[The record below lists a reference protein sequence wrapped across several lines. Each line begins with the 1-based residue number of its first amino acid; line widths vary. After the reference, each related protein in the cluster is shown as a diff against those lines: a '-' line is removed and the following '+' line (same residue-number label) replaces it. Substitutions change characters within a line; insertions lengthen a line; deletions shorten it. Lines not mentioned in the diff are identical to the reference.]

1 MLKID
6 ISQTYS
12 LNAKTINHVKF
23 NENQLL
29 ILYH

>member
-12 LNAKTINHVKF
+12 LNAKIIIYIKF
-23 NENQLL
+23 DENQLL
-29 ILYH
+29 IIYY